1 VSQGGLFPQWRP
13 ITKRVLDLF
22 GRWGDSRTN
31 LRSMMDSVIPVVV
44 VDRFR
49 DDDEGSVFGM
59 SAFAAGSPAVAGQLP
74 SVSFGSAVNDWE
86 LIQVVCTQIRFNL
99 NLPGLNQAHLF
110 TPIAPYNPAL
120 TPSPVGF
127 FGPGLLPNRN
137 FTFGTLQA
145 IGGYNPAPPG
155 IIGMSFVCPF
165 VLGNFSR
172 SAPVVDLRYSFAT
185 PIRIYRDVTLT
196 IQWVGTVDPADFAD
210 LDVSIL
216 YRERPKVSVGGV

>member
-1 VSQGGLFPQWRP
+1 
-13 ITKRVLDLF
+13 
-22 GRWGDSRTN
+22 
-31 LRSMMDSVIPVVV
+31 MMDGVIPVVV

-59 SAFAAGSPAVAGQLP
+59 SAFATGGPAGELP

-86 LIQVVCTQIRFNL
+86 LIQVVCSQVRFSTAVPRL
-99 NLPGLNQAHLF
+99 IQMHLF
-110 TPIAPYNPAL
+110 TPIAPYNPAA
-120 TPSPVGF
+120 TPAPVGF

-145 IGGYNPAPPG
+145 IGGYNAVAPG
-155 IIGMSFVCPF
+155 LVGMNFICPF
-165 VLGNFSR
+165 VIGATSR
-172 SAPVVDLRYSFAT
+172 SAGNVDLRYSFST

-196 IQWVGTVDPADFAD
+196 IQWIGTVAPGELAD

-216 YRERPKVSVGGV
+216 YRERPKVTVGGV

>member
-1 VSQGGLFPQWRP
+1 MTQGGLFPQWRP

-31 LRSMMDSVIPVVV
+31 LRSMMDGIIPVVV

-49 DDDEGSVFGM
+49 DDDEGSVFGL
-59 SAFAAGSPAVAGQLP
+59 SAFASAGPAGELP

-86 LIQVVCTQIRFNL
+86 LIQIVTTQIRFSTNTARL
-99 NLPGLNQAHLF
+99 IQTHLF
-110 TPIAPYNPAL
+110 TPVAPYNPAL

-127 FGPGLLPNRN
+127 FGPGLIPNRN
-137 FTFGTLQA
+137 FTFGTVVA
-145 IGGYNPAPPG
+145 IGGYNPVPPTFTGLNLIAPRASGAFTRTSP
-155 IIGMSFVCPF
+155 I
-165 VLGNFSR
+165 
-172 SAPVVDLRYSFAT
+172 VDLRYQFST

-196 IQWVGTVDPADFAD
+196 IQWIGTVAGGEFAD
-210 LDVSIL
+210 MDVSIL